1 MTKRTYKR
9 PPRCMHN
16 KDKGSALMAPHVQM
30 MAFKED
36 VEYEAWAEDTIAKL
50 EGAPHRA
57 VAREAAS
64 N

>member
-1 MTKRTYKR
+1 
-9 PPRCMHN
+9 MHN

-36 VEYEAWAEDTIAKL
+36 VEYEAWAEDTIARL

-57 VAREAAS
+57 VPREAAS

>member
-1 MTKRTYKR
+1 
-9 PPRCMHN
+9 MHN

-36 VEYEAWAEDTIAKL
+36 VEYEAEDTIAKL

>member
-1 MTKRTYKR
+1 
-9 PPRCMHN
+9 MHN

-36 VEYEAWAEDTIAKL
+36 VEYEAWAEDTIAR
-50 EGAPHRA
+50 PHRA

>member
-1 MTKRTYKR
+1 
-9 PPRCMHN
+9 MHN

-36 VEYEAWAEDTIAKL
+36 VDYEAWAEDTIAKL
-50 EGAPHRA
+50 ESVPHRA
-57 VAREAAS
+57 VAREAES